1 MAHELHSFF
10 NGTTVAHAES
20 KKKNNQ
26 NTFDNT
32 TCATISVKAE
42 LVCC

>member
-20 KKKNNQ
+20 KKK
-26 NTFDNT
+26 T
-32 TCATISVKAE
+32 TKTLLITQRALQSV
-42 LVCC
+42 